1 MSENSEKFY
10 ETLKGFNE
18 NQPKNMSPITHYTE
32 EDLDLLAKDEKN
44 IEIARI
50 KANTEKYY
58 KEIINQ
64 KRRKRLT
71 KQRIIEGVLIA
82 SLITGGAIGVHYFHK
97 HLSNPEPTTSIT
109 TETSIPYVDYDQILN
124 GYNYCKKET
133 TNLNQ
138 EYSDLVKLLD
148 AFLNTYSFQF
158 YGTITD
164 QSKPTLT
171 GNYADDKAVVNEH
184 VEEYFKDRTEI
195 MDKLNNLLKKIGYY
209 YQGYQEGK
217 ILNEDEV
224 YNMSSEVKD
233 WLSSLG
239 NQDMNKYQLIFEE
252 EPGRKL
258 N

>member
-18 NQPKNMSPITHYTE
+18 NQPKNMSSITHYTE
-32 EDLDLLAKDEKN
+32 KDLELLAKDEEN
-44 IEIARI
+44 REIARI
-50 KANTEKYY
+50 KANTEKYKKII
-58 KEIINQ
+58 KE
-64 KRRKRLT
+64 KRRTRLT
-71 KQRIIEGVLIA
+71 KQRIIEGNLIT
-82 SLITGGAIGVHYFHK
+82 SLITGGVIGVHYLHQ
-97 HLSNPEPTTSIT
+97 HLSNPEPTPT
-109 TETSIPYVDYDQILN
+109 TIETSIPYVDYDQILEQ
-124 GYNYCKKET
+124 YNYCEKEI

>member
-50 KANTEKYY
+50 KANTEKY

-82 SLITGGAIGVHYFHK
+82 SLITGNAIGVHYFHK

>member
-1 MSENSEKFY
+1 M
-10 ETLKGFNE
+10 
-18 NQPKNMSPITHYTE
+18 
-32 EDLDLLAKDEKN
+32 
-44 IEIARI
+44 
-50 KANTEKYY
+50 
-58 KEIINQ
+58 
-64 KRRKRLT
+64 
-71 KQRIIEGVLIA
+71 IA
-82 SLITGGAIGVHYFHK
+82 SLITGNAIGLHYFHK

-138 EYSDLVKLLD
+138 EYSDLLKLLD

>member
-50 KANTEKYY
+50 KANTEKY

-82 SLITGGAIGVHYFHK
+82 SLITGNAIGVHYFHK
-97 HLSNPEPTTSIT
+97 HLSNPEPTSIT

>member
-50 KANTEKYY
+50 KANTEKY
-58 KEIINQ
+58 KVMTQ

-82 SLITGGAIGVHYFHK
+82 SLITGNAIGVHYFHK

-138 EYSDLVKLLD
+138 EYSDLLKLLD